1 MARLSKPRRR
11 LRDIPDHR
19 GDGTTKNQFFAVQG
33 GDDAIFQ
40 TKVEMA
46 RLFRSRRRRRDFPDQ
61 GGDGATLQ
69 IKA

>member
-1 MARLSKPRRR
+1 M
-11 LRDIPDHR
+11 
-19 GDGTTKNQFFAVQG
+19 TKNQFFAVQG